1 MPRHMGVGRFDV
13 GVARRP
19 ANPGFQNAWRQ
30 AHQAITYR
38 SVVSAFVLCVLL
50 EITAPGQFVIFISPR
65 AGLVSHTEGHV
76 MLGDAT
82 EGIELAHV
90 SEGGRLMTRE
100 GRAEIVLSPYGV
112 LRLDEHT
119 EVELVSNDITDVRV
133 RLISGSII
141 FDLAKDP
148 GTRSVTLLCE
158 KARIQLIGHGLYRA
172 DAADGTAALRG
183 LQGRTWV
190 SLNGTEQEVGSNHSI
205 RLIAGFPAV
214 KLGRSR
220 DDRFETWNRD
230 RARKIRKARRY
241 GKKLAR
247 AERR

>member
-1 MPRHMGVGRFDV
+1 MGVGGFDV

-19 ANPGFQNAWRQ
+19 ANAGFQNASRQ
-30 AHQAITYR
+30 AHQAMTYR

-50 EITAPGQFVIFISPR
+50 EITTPGQFVIFISPR
-65 AGLVSHTEGHV
+65 AGLVSHTDGHV

-119 EVELVSNDITDVRV
+119 EVELVSNDITDARV

-141 FDLAKDP
+141 FDLAKGS
-148 GTRSVTLLCE
+148 GTHSVTLLCE
-158 KARIQLIGHGLYRA
+158 NARIQLIGHGLYRA
-172 DAADGTAALRG
+172 DAADGTAAALRVF
-183 LQGRTWV
+183 QGRTWV

-205 RLIAGFPAV
+205 RLIAGLPAV
-214 KLGRSR
+214 KLGGSR

-230 RARKIRKARRY
+230 RARMIRKVRRY
-241 GKKLAR
+241 AKKLQ
-247 AERR
+247 